1 MNEKKEQWT
10 VGSILKWTRQ
20 YFCEKGVASPRLD
33 AEVLLSHILGK
44 DRLYLYVHFDRPLDE
59 QELTEYRRLVK
70 QRALRTPVAYLVGYK
85 EFMGLPFAVTPDV
98 LIPRPDTEVLVEAVL
113 ERVTEKDQTS
123 ILDIGTGSGAI
134 IISLLTKLPQ
144 ARGLA
149 VDLSAAALAVAGQ
162 NAVNQQVGD
171 RLQLVAGD
179 IFEPVLNQRF
189 DVIVSNPPYIPDKD
203 IAGLEPEV
211 RQEPHGALAG
221 GQDGLDFYRRIISQ
235 APGYVN
241 PGGFLALEVGI
252 HQAEAVAALA
262 EAGGIL
268 TVEAICQDYGGVE
281 RVLILRA
288 P

>member
-10 VGSILKWTRQ
+10 VGSILKWTGQ

-59 QELTEYRRLVK
+59 QELTEYRKLVK

-85 EFMGLPFAVTPDV
+85 EFMGLTFSVTPDV

-113 ERVTEKDQTS
+113 ERLKEKDKPS

-134 IISLLTKLPQ
+134 IISLLSKLPQ
-144 ARGLA
+144 AYGLA
-149 VDLSAAALAVAGQ
+149 IDLSAAALAVAGQ
-162 NAVNQQVGD
+162 NAVHQLVSD
-171 RLQLVAGD
+171 RLQLAAGD
-179 IFEPVLNQRF
+179 IFEPVSNQCF

-262 EAGGIL
+262 KAGGIF